1 MTIKSIRTACIILC
15 TTIIVAC
22 SIGVNLVTYTGMKE
36 TIKKTNSD
44 YKDAVISGY
53 KEQIKDEVGA
63 MLTVVNMVY
72 EKSQSGEM
80 SEKDAK
86 KEAKKEAM
94 EILRNARYGEDGEGY
109 FWIDGTDYTLL
120 MHPILSEQEGTNRYD
135 LKDQNGVK
143 IIQNIMKSAE
153 AGGGYN
159 EFYFTKADGKTV
171 APKIAYSEEF
181 EPWGWVITT
190 GNYVDNLE
198 KNIEK
203 NRVTLQNRQKSMMMQ
218 NIFISV
224 VIMVISLITC
234 FKFGNGIKKQL
245 LEMQGMVGRI
255 SEGNLTQN
263 VEIRS
268 ANEIGVLADSLNV
281 AQGGISGLVS
291 HVGETSEHLNL
302 AEQQFVDNFSIMNEA
317 IENLTNAMGDVA
329 QNISQQAE
337 STTDVAG
344 SVEKIA
350 QNIQSTTADIEDL
363 SENASFM
370 KKCSQDSYTSMENL
384 LEVNQQTIRNIEV
397 MYQQT
402 EYTNESVN
410 KISEA
415 ATLISQIASQT
426 NLLSLNASIEAARA
440 GEAGR
445 GFAVVAEE
453 IGQLASESAET
464 VQEINGIIEE
474 LTDNANKCM
483 DIMKDMNTT
492 SKTQIDTLTVT
503 QDTFQ
508 ELKNA
513 LDVCIETVQDIAAKM
528 QEIDQQK
535 DYVVGHI
542 ETLNALSANNAS
554 FTEETSATS
563 EEIDNAV
570 KDSMEVL
577 DTVMNHT
584 HELLESVER
593 FSV

>member
-224 VIMVISLITC
+224 VIMVISLIAC

-337 STTDVAG
+337 ST
-344 SVEKIA
+344 SMPC
-350 QNIQSTTADIEDL
+350 ST
-363 SENASFM
+363 
-370 KKCSQDSYTSMENL
+370 
-384 LEVNQQTIRNIEV
+384 R
-397 MYQQT
+397 
-402 EYTNESVN
+402 
-410 KISEA
+410 
-415 ATLISQIASQT
+415 
-426 NLLSLNASIEAARA
+426 
-440 GEAGR
+440 
-445 GFAVVAEE
+445 
-453 IGQLASESAET
+453 
-464 VQEINGIIEE
+464 
-474 LTDNANKCM
+474 
-483 DIMKDMNTT
+483 
-492 SKTQIDTLTVT
+492 
-503 QDTFQ
+503 
-508 ELKNA
+508 
-513 LDVCIETVQDIAAKM
+513 
-528 QEIDQQK
+528 
-535 DYVVGHI
+535 
-542 ETLNALSANNAS
+542 
-554 FTEETSATS
+554 
-563 EEIDNAV
+563 
-570 KDSMEVL
+570 
-577 DTVMNHT
+577 
-584 HELLESVER
+584 
-593 FSV
+593 

>member
-1 MTIKSIRTACIILC
+1 
-15 TTIIVAC
+15 
-22 SIGVNLVTYTGMKE
+22 
-36 TIKKTNSD
+36 
-44 YKDAVISGY
+44 
-53 KEQIKDEVGA
+53 
-63 MLTVVNMVY
+63 
-72 EKSQSGEM
+72 
-80 SEKDAK
+80 
-86 KEAKKEAM
+86 
-94 EILRNARYGEDGEGY
+94 
-109 FWIDGTDYTLL
+109 

-135 LKDQNGVK
+135 LTDQNGVK

-224 VIMVISLITC
+224 VIMVISLIAC

-453 IGQLASESAET
+453 IRKLSEQSAAGAEQIKELAQGITEKSGETVEQADVVKDIIREEQDYIIATREQYQQLEQSIRHSAE
-464 VQEINGIIEE
+464 EIRKIAGETRHLSQQKEDILGNIGSLSAISEENAANNQQVNANIEE
-474 LTDNANKCM
+474 IL
-483 DIMKDMNTT
+483 
-492 SKTQIDTLTVT
+492 TQIQTVGANCDKMK
-503 QDTFQ
+503 QISG
-508 ELKNA
+508 ELENSVA
-513 LDVCIETVQDIAAKM
+513 
-528 QEIDQQK
+528 
-535 DYVVGHI
+535 YFH
-542 ETLNALSANNAS
+542 
-554 FTEETSATS
+554 TEKEPAG
-563 EEIDNAV
+563 
-570 KDSMEVL
+570 K
-577 DTVMNHT
+577 
-584 HELLESVER
+584 
-593 FSV
+593 

>member
-1 MTIKSIRTACIILC
+1 
-15 TTIIVAC
+15 
-22 SIGVNLVTYTGMKE
+22 
-36 TIKKTNSD
+36 
-44 YKDAVISGY
+44 
-53 KEQIKDEVGA
+53 
-63 MLTVVNMVY
+63 
-72 EKSQSGEM
+72 
-80 SEKDAK
+80 
-86 KEAKKEAM
+86 
-94 EILRNARYGEDGEGY
+94 
-109 FWIDGTDYTLL
+109 

-135 LKDQNGVK
+135 LTDQNGVK

-224 VIMVISLITC
+224 VIMVISLIAC

-445 GFAVVAEE
+445 GFAVVAEQ
-453 IGQLASESAET
+453 IRMLAENSAQAAET
-464 VQEINGIIEE
+464 SRHLLE
-474 LTDNANKCM
+474 ANQSEV
-483 DIMKDMNTT
+483 DRGN
-492 SKTQIDTLTVT
+492 TVT
-503 QDTFQ
+503 QQTAESLNKVLTELDDIIQ
-508 ELKNA
+508 EVANIR
-513 LDVCIETVQDIAAKM
+513 VSS
-528 QEIDQQK
+528 DQQAESVKRIANGVK
-535 DYVVGHI
+535 DIGDVI
-542 ETLNALSANNAS
+542 QSNSAAS
-554 FTEETSATS
+554 EETSATS
-563 EEIDNAV
+563 EELSAEA
-570 KDSMEVL
+570 DSL
-577 DTVMNHT
+577 DGLITKFKLR
-584 HELLESVER
+584 EE
-593 FSV
+593 

>member
-224 VIMVISLITC
+224 VIMVISLIAC

-384 LEVNQQTIRNIEV
+384 LEVNQQT
-397 MYQQT
+397 
-402 EYTNESVN
+402 SV
-410 KISEA
+410 
-415 ATLISQIASQT
+415 
-426 NLLSLNASIEAARA
+426 
-440 GEAGR
+440 
-445 GFAVVAEE
+445 
-453 IGQLASESAET
+453 
-464 VQEINGIIEE
+464 
-474 LTDNANKCM
+474 
-483 DIMKDMNTT
+483 T
-492 SKTQIDTLTVT
+492 SK
-503 QDTFQ
+503 
-508 ELKNA
+508 
-513 LDVCIETVQDIAAKM
+513 
-528 QEIDQQK
+528 
-535 DYVVGHI
+535 
-542 ETLNALSANNAS
+542 
-554 FTEETSATS
+554 
-563 EEIDNAV
+563 
-570 KDSMEVL
+570 
-577 DTVMNHT
+577 
-584 HELLESVER
+584 
-593 FSV
+593 

>member
-1 MTIKSIRTACIILC
+1 
-15 TTIIVAC
+15 
-22 SIGVNLVTYTGMKE
+22 
-36 TIKKTNSD
+36 
-44 YKDAVISGY
+44 
-53 KEQIKDEVGA
+53 
-63 MLTVVNMVY
+63 
-72 EKSQSGEM
+72 
-80 SEKDAK
+80 
-86 KEAKKEAM
+86 
-94 EILRNARYGEDGEGY
+94 
-109 FWIDGTDYTLL
+109 
-120 MHPILSEQEGTNRYD
+120 
-135 LKDQNGVK
+135 
-143 IIQNIMKSAE
+143 
-153 AGGGYN
+153 
-159 EFYFTKADGKTV
+159 
-171 APKIAYSEEF
+171 
-181 EPWGWVITT
+181 
-190 GNYVDNLE
+190 
-198 KNIEK
+198 
-203 NRVTLQNRQKSMMMQ
+203 MMMQ

-224 VIMVISLITC
+224 VIMVISLIAC

-528 QEIDQQK
+528 QKIDQQK